1 MQIHKGHDQDIFG
14 LMGKHTKI
22 FPNFYFSIRPLFS
35 GIPLIFFKVMFSS
48 LITFLL
54 LCNIGCC
61 IYNRKEDKL
70 KYCDKYL
77 PTSCIPRQ
85 RLSTFGLQ
93 GEKERIQNP
102 PHFIVTVSSRYHHG
116 RPRQVNPQVT
126 PSYLEL
132 RYKLCSDSYS

>member
-14 LMGKHTKI
+14 LMGKDTKI
-22 FPNFYFSIRPLFS
+22 FSKFILFDS
-35 GIPLIFFKVMFSS
+35 SFFRGILLNSFIVMFSS

-61 IYNRKEDKL
+61 IYNRNEDKL

-85 RLSTFGLQ
+85 RLST
-93 GEKERIQNP
+93 
-102 PHFIVTVSSRYHHG
+102 TVQFVKTLYNTDCTYYPEVG
-116 RPRQVNPQVT
+116 RARSLKSKALKKWAET
-126 PSYLEL
+126 FAFSH
-132 RYKLCSDSYS
+132 

>member
-14 LMGKHTKI
+14 LMGKDSKI
-22 FPNFYFSIRPLFS
+22 RVQQTLNLSPAGLSPAFGAWKRRVGTDLSVVHGELRIPES
-35 GIPLIFFKVMFSS
+35 GIPIKVMFSS

-77 PTSCIPRQ
+77 PTSCIPSKRLQSFQLICGLPQ
-85 RLSTFGLQ
+85 RLM
-93 GEKERIQNP
+93 
-102 PHFIVTVSSRYHHG
+102 IV
-116 RPRQVNPQVT
+116 
-126 PSYLEL
+126 
-132 RYKLCSDSYS
+132 

>member
-14 LMGKHTKI
+14 LMSKDTKI
-22 FPNFYFSIRPLFS
+22 FPKFILFDSFYIFS
-35 GIPLIFFKVMFSS
+35 GILLNFFKVMFSS

-85 RLSTFGLQ
+85 RLSTFVQSVKTLYSTDCTYYP
-93 GEKERIQNP
+93 E
-102 PHFIVTVSSRYHHG
+102 VG
-116 RPRQVNPQVT
+116 RA
-126 PSYLEL
+126 PSLKSKAL
-132 RYKLCSDSYS
+132 KK

>member
-14 LMGKHTKI
+14 LMGKDTEI
-22 FPNFYFSIRPLFS
+22 FSKFILFDS
-35 GIPLIFFKVMFSS
+35 SFFRGILLNSFIVMFSS

-61 IYNRKEDKL
+61 IYNRNEDKL

-85 RLSTFGLQ
+85 RLST
-93 GEKERIQNP
+93 
-102 PHFIVTVSSRYHHG
+102 TVQFVKTLYNTDCTYYPEVG
-116 RPRQVNPQVT
+116 RAR
-126 PSYLEL
+126 SLKSKAL
-132 RYKLCSDSYS
+132 KK